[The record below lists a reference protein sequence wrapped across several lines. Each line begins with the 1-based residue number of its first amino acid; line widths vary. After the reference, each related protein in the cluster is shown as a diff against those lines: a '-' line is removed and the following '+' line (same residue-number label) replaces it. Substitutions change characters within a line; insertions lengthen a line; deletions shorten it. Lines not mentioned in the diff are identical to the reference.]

1 MPLSLRL
8 VGIWSL
14 SWQKQKIFVAQKL
27 AVPTDAAAMIAL
39 IIAKQLVALTV
50 AVATIAK
57 IVVVKLRLCIMNGF
71 LGHFLRGYQRNN
83 L

>member
-1 MPLSLRL
+1 M
-8 VGIWSL
+8 VGIWSFTC
-14 SWQKQKIFVAQKL
+14 QKQKIVVVQKL
-27 AVPTDAAAMIAL
+27 AVPTDVAALIAL
-39 IIAKQLVALTV
+39 IIATQFVALTV

-57 IVVVKLRLCIMNGF
+57 TVVVKPRLCIMNGF

>member
-1 MPLSLRL
+1 M
-8 VGIWSL
+8 WSL
-14 SWQKQKIFVAQKL
+14 KWQKRKIVVVQKL
-27 AVPTDAAAMIAL
+27 AVPTDVAATIVL

-57 IVVVKLRLCIMNGF
+57 TVVVKPRLCIMNGL